1 MEKLITCPSGLTGRV
16 RGLKGSEL
24 NVLGD
29 RKAARSGDLFD
40 NLLRACWLGT
50 EDIGPYDF
58 VDPNKPNW
66 SKVLVA
72 DRFYTL
78 LQIRQATYPNES
90 YSFRTSC
97 TNDACGAAF
106 MWDINLDDLPVKQIP
121 EESLVKLRNN
131 ETFTASVDGKTIEFR
146 LTTGDDE
153 RRGTKFLRGMNQQI
167 LELLNLR
174 ILAVEGVERKDKKKW
189 LSDLDLS
196 AHRDLL
202 AAFDEHDG
210 GVETE
215 IEVECQECGQVFP
228 VELPFGREFFL
239 PVRRR
244 KDSSNT
250 TQR

>member
-1 MEKLITCPSGLTGRV
+1 
-16 RGLKGSEL
+16 
-24 NVLGD
+24 
-29 RKAARSGDLFD
+29 
-40 NLLRACWLGT
+40 
-50 EDIGPYDF
+50 
-58 VDPNKPNW
+58 
-66 SKVLVA
+66 
-72 DRFYTL
+72 
-78 LQIRQATYPNES
+78 
-90 YSFRTSC
+90 
-97 TNDACGAAF
+97 